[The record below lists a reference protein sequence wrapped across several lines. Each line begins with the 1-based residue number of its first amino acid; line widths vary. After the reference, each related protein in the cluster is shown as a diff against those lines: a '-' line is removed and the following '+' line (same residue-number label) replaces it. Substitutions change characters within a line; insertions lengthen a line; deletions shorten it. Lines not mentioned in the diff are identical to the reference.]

1 MIANDARRGKWTRI
15 DHLELVDPCAYSFSD
30 GTKTAQV
37 LSVTKDV
44 PPAAIVAEALTT
56 IRRKTKDREVTSR

>member
-1 MIANDARRGKWTRI
+1 MIANDVRRGKRARL
-15 DHLELVDPCAYSFSD
+15 DRLEVVDPCACSFSD

-44 PPAAIVAEALTT
+44 PPAAIVAEALAT
-56 IRRKTKDREVTSR
+56 IRRKTKNREVTSR